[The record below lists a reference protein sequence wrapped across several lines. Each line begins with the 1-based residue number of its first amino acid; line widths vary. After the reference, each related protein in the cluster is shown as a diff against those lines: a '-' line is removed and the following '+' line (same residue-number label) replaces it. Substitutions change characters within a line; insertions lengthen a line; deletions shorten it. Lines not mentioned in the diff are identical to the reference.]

1 MNILTIAS
9 KDNIKKAIEY
19 LHTCNYKD
27 YSFEKVAQIA
37 SFSPYHFIRVFKAEV
52 GSTPYEYFIKIK
64 IEAIKEKLADKNLS
78 VSEAFS
84 ACGVEYS
91 GHFAAVFRKA
101 TGMSPSQY
109 RKSLWGK

>member
-1 MNILTIAS
+1 MYS
-9 KDNIKKAIEY
+9 PQDSIKRAIEY
-19 LHTCNYKD
+19 LHSCNYKD

-37 SFSPYHFIRVFKAEV
+37 NFSPYHFIRVFKAEV
-52 GSTPYEYFIKIK
+52 GLTPYEYFIMVK

-101 TGMSPSQY
+101 TGMSPSQF
-109 RKSLWGK
+109 RKSLWSK